1 MQALLSRKVEKLL
14 NLVEEKDR
22 DEVLKAIEFLEE
34 RHAGQN
40 RASGEPYVI
49 HPLEAAILVAEMGLG
64 KESIISALLHDVL
77 EDTQTSY
84 EEIKKLFGE
93 TVANIVDGVTKI
105 GKYKFKDVSSERVE
119 NYRKLLLAT
128 AKDIRVLLVKLA
140 DRLHNMRTLQHLPKE
155 KQIRI
160 AKETLEIYVPLA
172 NRLGIWRIKTE
183 LEDLCFSFLYPKE
196 YEKVKGFVKENKS
209 KLEEYLKRSFIPKL
223 REALKKYNVEA
234 EITYRPKHLYGI
246 WQKTLRKGIKLEDV
260 HDILG
265 VRVIVNTVEECYLVL
280 GIIHNT
286 FTPIPGKFDDY
297 ISLPKPNLYQSLHTA
312 VFGPKGKVVEVQI
325 RTWEMHERAEKGIAA
340 HWAYKEAINLKD
352 NTVYSWLKGLV
363 ENLKGSKNPQ
373 EVLESIKLELFSEEV
388 FVFTP
393 KGDLIVL
400 PKGATPVD
408 FAYHIHT
415 DIGNH
420 CTGAKVNGRIV
431 PLDYKLQNG
440 DQVEIITSPTKK
452 PNPEWLKFVITS
464 KAKSKIKAHLK
475 ELEKE
480 KWIEDGK
487 QTLDLLSKKL
497 NVDRQALL
505 NQIKNAEDIQRD
517 EEVYLMVGSGKLSKE
532 RIYQILGLK
541 KTEPKERLEKVGGT
555 QVQLEGIEKV
565 MYQIAKCCNPLPGDE
580 ILGVVSKGKGLI
592 IHLAKCPNLQHIKN
606 HFPERVVKVNWT
618 NAQEKHSVP
627 LRLWVKD
634 RVGILG
640 EVASTLARLNANILQ
655 SVTKSLQTGEAV
667 MEFVVELNSLEHLN
681 KVIGA
686 LKELEGVEKVS
697 RIIRA

>member
-1 MQALLSRKVEKLL
+1 MQALLSKKVERLFSF
-14 NLVEEKDR
+14 VEERDR
-22 DEVLKAIEFLEE
+22 DEVLRAIEFLEE
-34 RHAGQN
+34 KHAGQK

-49 HPLEAAILVAEMGLG
+49 HPLEVAIITAEMGLG
-64 KESIISALLHDVL
+64 KEAIISALLHDVL

-84 EEIKKLFGE
+84 EEIKRLFGAV
-93 TVANIVDGVTKI
+93 VADIVEGVTKI
-105 GKYKFKDVSSERVE
+105 GKYKFKDVGSERAE

-128 AKDIRVLLVKLA
+128 AKDLRVLLVKLA

-183 LEDLCFSFLYPKE
+183 LEDLCFMFLYPKE
-196 YEKVKGFVKENKS
+196 YEKVKEFIKENKE
-209 KLEEYLKRSFIPKL
+209 KLEEYLKKLFIPKL
-223 REALKKYNVEA
+223 KEALKTHNVNA

-246 WQKTLRKGIKLEDV
+246 WQKTIRKGIRLEDV

-312 VFGPKGKVVEVQI
+312 VIGPKGKVVEVQI

-420 CTGAKVNGRIV
+420 CAGAKVNGRIV

-440 DQVEIITSPTKK
+440 DQVEIITNPTKK
-452 PNPEWLKFVITS
+452 PNPEWLKFVVTS
-464 KAKSKIKAHLK
+464 KAKSRIKAYLK
-475 ELEKE
+475 ELERE

>member
-1 MQALLSRKVEKLL
+1 MQALLSKKVERLFSF
-14 NLVEEKDR
+14 VEERDR
-22 DEVLKAIEFLEE
+22 DEVLRAIEFLEE
-34 RHAGQN
+34 KHAGQK

-49 HPLEAAILVAEMGLG
+49 HPLEVAIITAEMGLG
-64 KESIISALLHDVL
+64 KEAIISALLHDVL

-84 EEIKKLFGE
+84 EEIKRLFGAV
-93 TVANIVDGVTKI
+93 VADIVEGVTKI
-105 GKYKFKDVSSERVE
+105 GKYKFKDVGSERAE

-128 AKDIRVLLVKLA
+128 AKDLRVLLVKLA

-183 LEDLCFSFLYPKE
+183 LEDLCFMFLYPKE
-196 YEKVKGFVKENKS
+196 YEKVKEFIKENKE
-209 KLEEYLKRSFIPKL
+209 KLEEYLKKLFIPKL
-223 REALKKYNVEA
+223 KEALKTHNVNA

-246 WQKTLRKGIKLEDV
+246 WQKTIRKGIRLEDV

-312 VFGPKGKVVEVQI
+312 VIGPKGKVVEVQI

-363 ENLKGSKNPQ
+363 ESLKGSKNPQ
-373 EVLESIKLELFSEEV
+373 EVLENIKLELFSEEV

-420 CTGAKVNGRIV
+420 CAGAKVNGRIV

-440 DQVEIITSPTKK
+440 DQVEIITNPTK
-452 PNPEWLKFVITS
+452 N
-464 KAKSKIKAHLK
+464 
-475 ELEKE
+475 
-480 KWIEDGK
+480 
-487 QTLDLLSKKL
+487 QTQ
-497 NVDRQALL
+497 N
-505 NQIKNAEDIQRD
+505 
-517 EEVYLMVGSGKLSKE
+517 G
-532 RIYQILGLK
+532 
-541 KTEPKERLEKVGGT
+541 
-555 QVQLEGIEKV
+555 
-565 MYQIAKCCNPLPGDE
+565 
-580 ILGVVSKGKGLI
+580 
-592 IHLAKCPNLQHIKN
+592 
-606 HFPERVVKVNWT
+606 
-618 NAQEKHSVP
+618 
-627 LRLWVKD
+627 
-634 RVGILG
+634 
-640 EVASTLARLNANILQ
+640 
-655 SVTKSLQTGEAV
+655 
-667 MEFVVELNSLEHLN
+667 
-681 KVIGA
+681 
-686 LKELEGVEKVS
+686 
-697 RIIRA
+697 

>member
-1 MQALLSRKVEKLL
+1 MQALLSKKVERLFSF
-14 NLVEEKDR
+14 VEERDR
-22 DEVLKAIEFLEE
+22 DEVLRAIEFLEE
-34 RHAGQN
+34 KHAGQK

-49 HPLEAAILVAEMGLG
+49 HPLEVAIITAEMGLG
-64 KESIISALLHDVL
+64 KEAIISALLHDVL

-84 EEIKKLFGE
+84 EEIKRLFGAV
-93 TVANIVDGVTKI
+93 VADIVEGVTKI
-105 GKYKFKDVSSERVE
+105 GKYKFKDVGSERAE

-128 AKDIRVLLVKLA
+128 AKDLRVLLVKLA

-183 LEDLCFSFLYPKE
+183 LEDLCFMFLYPKE
-196 YEKVKGFVKENKS
+196 YEKVKEFIKENKE
-209 KLEEYLKRSFIPKL
+209 KLEEYLKKLFIPKL
-223 REALKKYNVEA
+223 KEALKTHNVNA

-246 WQKTLRKGIKLEDV
+246 WQKTIRKGIRLEDV

-312 VFGPKGKVVEVQI
+312 VIGPKGKVVEVQI

-340 HWAYKEAINLKD
+340 HWAYKESINLKD

-363 ENLKGSKNPQ
+363 ESLKGSKNPQ
-373 EVLESIKLELFSEEV
+373 EVLENIKLELFSEEV

-420 CTGAKVNGRIV
+420 CAGAKVNGRIV

-640 EVASTLARLNANILQ
+640 EVASTLAKLNANILQ

>member
-1 MQALLSRKVEKLL
+1 MQALLSKKVERLFSF
-14 NLVEEKDR
+14 VEERDR
-22 DEVLKAIEFLEE
+22 DEVLRAIEFLEE
-34 RHAGQN
+34 KHAGQK

-49 HPLEAAILVAEMGLG
+49 HPLEVAIITAEMGLG
-64 KESIISALLHDVL
+64 KEAIISALLHDVL

-84 EEIKKLFGE
+84 EEIKRLFG
-93 TVANIVDGVTKI
+93 TVVADIVEGVTKI
-105 GKYKFKDVSSERVE
+105 GKYKFKDVGSERAE

-128 AKDIRVLLVKLA
+128 AKDLRVLLVKLA

-183 LEDLCFSFLYPKE
+183 LEDLCFMFLYPKE
-196 YEKVKGFVKENKS
+196 YEKVKEFIKENKE
-209 KLEEYLKRSFIPKL
+209 KLEEYLKKLFIPKL
-223 REALKKYNVEA
+223 KEALKTHNVNA

-246 WQKTLRKGIKLEDV
+246 WQKTIRKGIRLEDV

-312 VFGPKGKVVEVQI
+312 VLGPKGKVVEVQI

-340 HWAYKEAINLKD
+340 HWAYKESINLKD

-363 ENLKGSKNPQ
+363 ESLKGSKNPQ
-373 EVLESIKLELFSEEV
+373 EVLENIKLELFSEEV

-420 CTGAKVNGRIV
+420 CAGAKVNGRIV

-440 DQVEIITSPTKK
+440 DQVEIITNPTKK
-452 PNPEWLKFVITS
+452 PNPEWLKFVVTS
-464 KAKSKIKAHLK
+464 KAKSRIKAYLK
-475 ELEKE
+475 ELERE

-497 NVDRQALL
+497 NIDRQALL
-505 NQIKNAEDIQRD
+505 NQIKNAEDIQKD

-541 KTEPKERLEKVGGT
+541 KIESKEKVGKDNDT
-555 QVQLEGIEKV
+555 KVQLEGIEKV
-565 MYQIAKCCNPLPGDE
+565 MYQIAKCCSPLPGDE
-580 ILGVVSKGKGLI
+580 VLGVVSKGKGLI
-592 IHLAKCPNLQHIKN
+592 IHLANCPNLQHIQK
-606 HFPERVVKVNWT
+606 HFPERVVKVNWAS
-618 NAQEKHSVP
+618 AQGKQSVP

-655 SVTKSLQTGEAV
+655 SITKSLHTGEAV